1 MLAWLIQKDAANLH
15 LFFGVNMKMSKETPE
30 IVLHPEIS
38 KWRRTSEDKNLRRDL
53 KERGQLQNMVFR
65 RLPDGKLELLAGNSR
80 YRELTTLKVPFE
92 KWDMKI
98 LEGISDRNALLIA
111 MSENRFRRKLSAVEE
126 GRMFRSMMKQKM
138 HLEEIAVRYRVSEKY
153 VKTRLELLK
162 LPENIQDLMEQGEIV
177 MSYAKPL
184 IRLND
189 LPEAQKELVKAIK
202 LGNQRSYEGIHTVEE
217 ADQAV
222 DKLLEHIRITQGL
235 VAKYGPCPQCG
246 SKDIGTTYYKG
257 QLKCNNN
264 KCNYEWHGETKE
276 PWKYYELKEEAQK
289 MGLKLQIGKDGKA
302 ELSPE
307 DVRTVM
313 KRIEDAKETPLPK
326 TLRSTHILSELLA
339 PLIKPENLHLIRVEG
354 DRIQVKLVEDV
365 GLRFSARR
373 HNYKTGEKTQ
383 IRPRRG
389 WNEDEK
395 EAIKRVLTY
404 IKTLDRE

>member
-1 MLAWLIQKDAANLH
+1 
-15 LFFGVNMKMSKETPE
+15 MSKKTPE

-80 YRELTTLKVPFE
+80 YHELTTLNVPFE

-98 LEGISDRNALLIA
+98 LENISDRDALLIA

-126 GRMFRSMMKQKM
+126 GRMFRSMKKNKM

-153 VKTRLELLK
+153 VRTRLELLK
-162 LPENIQDLMEQGEIV
+162 LPENIQDLMEQGEIE
-177 MSYAKPL
+177 MGYAKPL

-189 LPEAQKELVKAIK
+189 LPTLQKELVKAIK
-202 LGNQRSYEGIHTVEE
+202 LGKRHSYEGIHTVEG

-235 VAKYGPCPQCG
+235 VAKYGPCPCG
-246 SKDIGTTYYKG
+246 SRDIGTTYYKG
-257 QLKCNNN
+257 QLKCN
-264 KCNYEWHGETKE
+264 KCGYEWHGETKE
-276 PWKYYELKEEAQK
+276 PWKYYELKHEAQK

-307 DVRTVM
+307 DMRTVM

-354 DRIQVKLVEDV
+354 DKIEVKLVEDV

-383 IRPRRG
+383 IKPQRG

-395 EAIKRVLTY
+395 KAIKRVLTY